1 MINQQL
7 LGVGGVC
14 TCVLNISQD
23 TLTSGLRFM
32 SPCRDPV
39 QNPAV
44 WKKKIRDSAHLACT
58 NKREKQQGVSGK
70 GQNMCIINHTIINER
85 GEELSV
91 AFNRRINYCSQ
102 SVVVKLNINL
112 SRHHGGLSIT
122 APDIVNNTLMDVY
135 FISRDINLGPK
146 RVRVS
151 ARESIFKRHGLF
163 TQRCRKT
170 LLLHSKNKR

>member
-1 MINQQL
+1 
-7 LGVGGVC
+7 
-14 TCVLNISQD
+14 
-23 TLTSGLRFM
+23 
-32 SPCRDPV
+32 
-39 QNPAV
+39 
-44 WKKKIRDSAHLACT
+44 
-58 NKREKQQGVSGK
+58 
-70 GQNMCIINHTIINER
+70 MCIINHTITNDR

-122 APDIVNNTLMDVY
+122 APDIVNNTLIDVY

-151 ARESIFKRHGLF
+151 ARESIFKRCSLF
-163 TQRCRKT
+163 TQSCWIT
-170 LLLHSKNKR
+170 LLLHPQKINENGKQHKNKTTFK